1 MSTGT
6 AYYNENDPKKAAWL
20 RELIKADIIAPGEV
34 DERSIMEIRPNELRN
49 YRQCHFF
56 AGIGVWSY
64 ALRLAG
70 WPDNRPV
77 WSGSCPCPSFSAAG
91 KGKGFADPRHLWPH
105 WASLIRECRPATV
118 FGEQVA
124 SAIGHG
130 WLDLV
135 YVDLEA
141 AAYSVGAAVLGAC
154 GVGAPHIRQRLY
166 FGVHAEHSERR
177 PELEIDGTAHRR
189 EGFGWSSD
197 TSGSSH
203 TEHDGRRPNIE
214 RRPAQERITDG
225 RDCETG
231 FSSDTDGGIASNGN
245 LQRGGEQRLLA
256 EYCGTGDGS
265 DSTERGLAV
274 RGSASGIAGHAALT
288 GESGISD
295 DSISPRL
302 EGHFGDVR
310 DGRGPGWLDPQQARS
325 VAAAG
330 ATRGFWADCDWWYGK
345 DGKYRPIEPGI
356 FPLAHGA
363 SNRVLKLRG
372 YGDAICAPVA
382 AEFITAFSEVA
393 A

>member
-1 MSTGT
+1 MTAGI

-20 RELIKADIIAPGEV
+20 RELIKANIIAPGEV
-34 DERSIMEIRPNELRN
+34 DERSITEIRAEDLEGFK
-49 YRQCHFF
+49 QCHFF

-70 WPDNRPV
+70 WPDDRPV
-77 WSGSCPCPSFSAAG
+77 WSGSCPCPSFSSAG

-105 WASLIRECRPATV
+105 WASLIRECGPATV

-154 GVGAPHIRQRLY
+154 SVGAPHIRQRLY
-166 FGVHAEHSERR
+166 FGAHTARGRQAERASET
-177 PELEIDGTAHRR
+177 LLGTETCSADQRLR
-189 EGFGWSSD
+189 DAG
-197 TSGSSH
+197 GSSNA
-203 TEHDGRRPNIE
+203 ESMGRR
-214 RRPAQERITDG
+214 
-225 RDCETG
+225 
-231 FSSDTDGGIASNGN
+231 NGN
-245 LQRGGEQRLLA
+245 ADDIGPA
-256 EYCGTGDGS
+256 DGKIN
-265 DSTERGLAV
+265 A
-274 RGSASGIAGHAALT
+274 SASG
-288 GESGISD
+288 D
-295 DSISPRL
+295 VDNSISQRL

-310 DGRGPGWLDPQQARS
+310 DGRGPGWLDPQQTRS
-325 VAAAG
+325 VAEAG
-330 ATRGFWADCDWWYGK
+330 ATRGFWAGCDWWYGK